1 MFDRYAIILCG
12 GSGTRLWP
20 LSRALRPKQFL
31 PLNGD
36 LTLLQ
41 QTAIRVCKKIN
52 PSNLLIVTNESH
64 RFEVKGQLAEFFP
77 ESLSGVIGEPVAKNT
92 LPALAVAVK
101 RIYEK
106 DPNAI
111 IGVFASDHAIDNEDI
126 FFDAWRVAEA
136 AAEDG
141 YLTLLGIKPTDPAT
155 GYGYIKPK
163 HELQLGDL
171 KMPVYSVDSFVEKPS
186 IQIARQYLIDGYL
199 WNSGMFVFRA
209 DVFMEL
215 LSEHQPV
222 IFRYIESMDDENFQE
237 IYHAFPSIS
246 IDCGIAEKADRVAVV
261 PVDMGWNDLGNWESI
276 YQRHSKDV
284 CNNVTKGEVILTDT
298 KNSLLWSDAGVL
310 TVLGVDNLVVIQTP
324 DSTLICDRSRV
335 EDVKVIYNKVK
346 EAYPQMTE
354 THMTVQRPWGSYTVL
369 EEGSAF
375 KIKSI
380 IVAPGQKLSLQK
392 HLYRSEHWVVVSGT
406 ATVTN
411 QTSSDEVNTNQ
422 TSSYEVNT
430 NHSTYIPAGNHHR
443 LENRTSENLILIE
456 VQTGSYLGED
466 DIVRIED
473 SYGRV

>member
-20 LSRALRPKQFL
+20 LSRALKPKQFL

-136 AAEDG
+136 AADDG

-171 KMPVYSVDSFVEKPS
+171 KMPVYSVDGFVEKPT
-186 IQIARQYLIDGYL
+186 
-199 WNSGMFVFRA
+199 
-209 DVFMEL
+209 
-215 LSEHQPV
+215 
-222 IFRYIESMDDENFQE
+222 
-237 IYHAFPSIS
+237 IS
-246 IDCGIAEKADRVAVV
+246 T
-261 PVDMGWNDLGNWESI
+261 M
-276 YQRHSKDV
+276 H
-284 CNNVTKGEVILTDT
+284 
-298 KNSLLWSDAGVL
+298 
-310 TVLGVDNLVVIQTP
+310 
-324 DSTLICDRSRV
+324 
-335 EDVKVIYNKVK
+335 
-346 EAYPQMTE
+346 
-354 THMTVQRPWGSYTVL
+354 
-369 EEGSAF
+369 
-375 KIKSI
+375 
-380 IVAPGQKLSLQK
+380 
-392 HLYRSEHWVVVSGT
+392 
-406 ATVTN
+406 
-411 QTSSDEVNTNQ
+411 
-422 TSSYEVNT
+422 
-430 NHSTYIPAGNHHR
+430 
-443 LENRTSENLILIE
+443 
-456 VQTGSYLGED
+456 
-466 DIVRIED
+466 
-473 SYGRV
+473 